1 MHSKG
6 VGEGLLYLAFRAESK
21 AEALKRLVEELDK
34 GSHLYYACL
43 GFTAVI
49 SETAGDGSP
58 GLPDRKIGPCY
69 SELEQRRA
77 SDIRAGTTG

>member
-34 GSHLYYACL
+34 GAH
-43 GFTAVI
+43 
-49 SETAGDGSP
+49 
-58 GLPDRKIGPCY
+58 
-69 SELEQRRA
+69 
-77 SDIRAGTTG
+77 